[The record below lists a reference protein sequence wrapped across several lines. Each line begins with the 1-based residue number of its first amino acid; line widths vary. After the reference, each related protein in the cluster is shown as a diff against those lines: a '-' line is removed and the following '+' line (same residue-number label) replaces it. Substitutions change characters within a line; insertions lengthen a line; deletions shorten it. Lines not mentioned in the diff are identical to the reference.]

1 MRRATRDPGHPGITT
16 SGVTNGLG
24 IAPSPRAT
32 QDTAPARGHPP
43 VWHSW
48 TVSTGRLA
56 LGLGA
61 LALVVVLVL
70 GISQA
75 SKQTAAPPKETTLT
89 QAQIRQ
95 RLSGAPAP
103 LAAIHRQANQ
113 ILPGARKGLTTRL
126 ETLKGHPA
134 VVNIWAAWCGP
145 CRAEMPVMQ
154 RVSLD
159 LGRQVAFLGVDLK
172 DNRAAAT
179 TFLRKIP
186 VTYPSYDDPSGQ
198 VYNAERLVGVPSTL
212 FFDRRGKQTFVHQGP
227 YFTRA
232 DLVKDIRRYAM
243 Q

>member
-1 MRRATRDPGHPGITT
+1 MSA
-16 SGVTNGLG
+16 
-24 IAPSPRAT
+24 
-32 QDTAPARGHPP
+32 
-43 VWHSW
+43 
-48 TVSTGRLA
+48 GRLA

-75 SKQTAAPPKETTLT
+75 SKDTAAPPKQTTLT

-95 RLSGAPAP
+95 RLKGAPEP
-103 LAAIHRQANQ
+103 LAAIHRQANE
-113 ILPGARKGLTTRL
+113 ILPGARKGLRTRL
-126 ETLKGHPA
+126 ATLKGHPA

-159 LGRQVAFLGVDLK
+159 LGKQVAFLGVDLK
-172 DNRAAAT
+172 DNREAAT
-179 TFLRKIP
+179 TFLAKIP

-198 VYNAERLVGVPSTL
+198 VYNAEKLVGVPSTL
-212 FFDRRGKQTFVHQGP
+212 FFDRDGKQTFVHQGP

-232 DLVKDIRRYAM
+232 DLVQDIRRYAM

>member
-1 MRRATRDPGHPGITT
+1 
-16 SGVTNGLG
+16 
-24 IAPSPRAT
+24 
-32 QDTAPARGHPP
+32 
-43 VWHSW
+43 
-48 TVSTGRLA
+48 VSTGRLA

-61 LALVVVLVL
+61 LALVVVLAVGL
-70 GISQA
+70 SQA
-75 SKQTAAPPKETTLT
+75 LKGSPAPPKQTTLSR
-89 QAQIRQ
+89 AQIAQ
-95 RLSGAPAP
+95 RLDGAPAP
-103 LAAIHRQANQ
+103 LAAIHRQANE

-126 ETLKGHPA
+126 ATLKGHPA

-159 LGRQVAFLGVDLK
+159 MGKQVAFLGVDLK
-172 DNRAAAT
+172 DNREAAA

-198 VYNAERLVGVPSTL
+198 VYNAEKLVGVPSTL
-212 FFDRRGKQTFVHQGP
+212 FFDRSGKQTFIHQGP

-232 DLVKDIRRYAM
+232 DLVADIRRYAL

>member
-1 MRRATRDPGHPGITT
+1 
-16 SGVTNGLG
+16 
-24 IAPSPRAT
+24 
-32 QDTAPARGHPP
+32 
-43 VWHSW
+43 VWHSFP
-48 TVSTGRLA
+48 VSAGRLA

-61 LALVVVLVL
+61 IALVAVIILGVL
-70 GISQA
+70 QA
-75 SKQTAAPPKETTLT
+75 SKDSSAPPAATTLS
-89 QAQIRQ
+89 AAEISQ
-95 RLSGAPAP
+95 RLDGAPPP
-103 LAAIHRQANQ
+103 LAALHRQANQ
-113 ILPGARKGLTTRL
+113 ILPGARKGLNKRL
-126 ETLKGHPA
+126 AALRGHPA

-159 LGRQVAFLGVDLK
+159 MGTQVAFVGVDLK
-172 DNRAAAT
+172 DNREAAR

-227 YFTRA
+227 YFARA
-232 DLVKDIRRYAM
+232 DLVDDIRRYAL

>member
-1 MRRATRDPGHPGITT
+1 MHSASPLASSEVQDIAPAPGH
-16 SGVTNGLG
+16 L
-24 IAPSPRAT
+24 
-32 QDTAPARGHPP
+32 P
-43 VWHSW
+43 VWHSSP
-48 TVSTGRLA
+48 VSTGRLA

-61 LALVVVLVL
+61 LALVVVLAI

-75 SKQTAAPPKETTLT
+75 LKGSPAPPKQATLSRE
-89 QAQIRQ
+89 QIAQ
-95 RLSGAPAP
+95 RLRGAPAP

-126 ETLKGHPA
+126 ATLKGHPA

-159 LGRQVAFLGVDLK
+159 LGKRVAFLGVDLK
-172 DNRAAAT
+172 DNREAAT
-179 TFLRKIP
+179 TFLKKIP

-198 VYNAERLVGVPSTL
+198 VYNAEKLVGVPSTL
-212 FFDRRGKQTFVHQGP
+212 FFDRSGKQTFIHQGP

-232 DLVKDIRRYAM
+232 DLVQDIRRYAM